1 MEIERNI
8 DNIELSY
15 EQLLLLVRRAFSDCQ
30 KIDVWEILS
39 GGAANTSYKFMVG
52 NEEFVLRL
60 YTRNRIH
67 CKTEQELHRLIQSKV
82 SVAELVYSDEKYE
95 PWAYS
100 IFRFVPGVHIDKVS
114 SELKT
119 PLSYELGRV
128 LALIHSFK
136 FPKAGLFGEGL
147 SIVQSFELGSS
158 PYFEEAYN
166 ILSKAGNA
174 RLRLGDK
181 LADKVLSFMQQNQ
194 EYFHRVGNNICLTH
208 SDFKPV
214 NLLYTPQATICVL
227 DWEFAHA
234 GMGIMD
240 FAILLRHRH
249 EFPLDLDALK
259 SGYENSGGV
268 LPAEWFRS
276 ALITDF
282 VNIIQLL
289 NTPAERPKLFNEL
302 KIAIE
307 STMNEKSV
315 FYVFS

>member
-15 EQLLLLVRRAFSDCQ
+15 DQLLLLIRRAFPDCQ
-30 KIDVWEILS
+30 KIDVWGILS

-52 NEEFVLRL
+52 NEAFVLRL
-60 YTRNRIH
+60 YTRNRMH
-67 CKTEQELHRLIQSKV
+67 CKTEQELLRLIQSKV
-82 SVAELVYSDEKYE
+82 PVAELVYSDEKYE
-95 PWAYS
+95 PWAYA
-100 IFRFVPGVHIDKVS
+100 IFRFVAGLHIDKVS
-114 SELKT
+114 SEFKT
-119 PLSYELGRV
+119 SLSSELGRV

-136 FPKAGLFGEGL
+136 FPHAGLFGEGL
-147 SIVQSFELGSS
+147 SIAQSFEPGSS

-174 RLRLGDK
+174 RLRLGNK
-181 LADKVLSFMQQNQ
+181 LADNILSFMQQNQ
-194 EYFHRVGNNICLTH
+194 EYFPRVGNNICLVH

-214 NLLYTPQATICVL
+214 NLLYTPQGTICVL
-227 DWEFAHA
+227 DWEFAHS

-249 EFPLDLDALK
+249 QFSLDLDALK
-259 SGYENSGGV
+259 SGYESNGGV

-307 STMNEKSV
+307 STMNQN
-315 FYVFS
+315 FNR